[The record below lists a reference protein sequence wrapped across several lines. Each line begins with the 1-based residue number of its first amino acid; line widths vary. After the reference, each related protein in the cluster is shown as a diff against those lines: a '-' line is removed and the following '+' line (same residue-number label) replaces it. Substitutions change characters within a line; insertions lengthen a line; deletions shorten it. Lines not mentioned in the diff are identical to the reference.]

1 MSPNLPD
8 RCIHVWPVLFQHFKG
23 RIHQYN
29 LRQDLHVNT
38 SNMKKIEIY
47 KYVPHNSMITLS
59 IEDL

>member
-23 RIHQYN
+23 GIYQYN
-29 LRQDLHVNT
+29 LRHDLHVNI
-38 SNMKKIEIY
+38 SNTKKKEIY
-47 KYVPHNSMITLS
+47 KYVPHNSMVTWG